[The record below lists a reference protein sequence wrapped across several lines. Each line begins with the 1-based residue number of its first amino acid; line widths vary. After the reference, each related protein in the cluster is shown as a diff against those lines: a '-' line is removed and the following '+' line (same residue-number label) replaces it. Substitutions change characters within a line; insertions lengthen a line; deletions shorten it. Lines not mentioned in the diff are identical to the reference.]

1 MHVVAVRVAENLNFD
16 VTRALRVF
24 LNQHGIVAKAVDG
37 FALARGQRSSKVFG
51 GVDRAHA
58 FAAAASTG
66 FDEHRVTNAI
76 GFALQQRRVLVTA
89 VVAGH
94 QRHAGFFH
102 EPLGLGFQA
111 HGLDG

>member
-1 MHVVAVRVAENLNFD
+1 MRVAKDLYFN
-16 VTRALRVF
+16 VARALGVF

-37 FALARGQRSSKVFG
+37 FALARGQCCGKVFG

-58 FAAAASTG
+58 FAAAAGTG
-66 FDEHRVTNAI
+66 FDQHRVTDAI

-94 QRHAGFFH
+94 QRHTSFFH